1 MAVNPISLKN
11 LEATKVKKGEIR
23 NPKGKPKGTR
33 SAKTLIMDVIGQQG
47 ADDLVTAAFTRA
59 IAGDNTVLI
68 ALLNKVAPNLQ
79 ATDLTATVEVTKV
92 PTLADMYNPDFA
104 IDGESSEVVE

>member
-1 MAVNPISLKN
+1 MAVNPKSLAN
-11 LEATKVKKGEIR
+11 LKSMQKGQSA

-47 ADDLVTAAFTRA
+47 ADDLVQAAFDRA
-59 IAGDNTVLI
+59 IKGDNTVLI

-79 ATDLTATVEVTKV
+79 ATDLTASVEVTKV
-92 PTLADMYNPDFA
+92 PTLADMYDPNFV
-104 IDGESSEVVE
+104 IDGESTDITE